1 MNNIEKYTAKTW
13 KSLNDE
19 NISCTEKIKIL
30 NENIIEINQI
40 IEDALEDAV
49 LMGADPKQVIKVIL
63 KSLEEKILII
73 SPNKVNNLIKYL
85 IFCFFITLKLVL
97 MIYKT
102 LKIIDKVSSKYYVI
116 EVIEKIVL

>member
-1 MNNIEKYTAKTW
+1 MNNIEKNILPKTW

-63 KSLEEKILII
+63 KSLEEK
-73 SPNKVNNLIKYL
+73 K
-85 IFCFFITLKLVL
+85 F
-97 MIYKT
+97 
-102 LKIIDKVSSKYYVI
+102 
-116 EVIEKIVL
+116 